1 MKFAK
6 QIENAAHDLPE
17 SWRPH
22 LIHYKMLKKV
32 IPLVVGELEARGLME
47 QSIPFEYQL
56 DGNPD
61 DPQPCVEV
69 TPDDAAR
76 LNIPNTTCN
85 EQENLIK
92 IPLVKDS
99 EFFLLLLQGMAQ
111 AAMLYASEQKRF
123 ADTVSRLESQLAA
136 VASPHK
142 QKEMYVWRQI
152 LKLYMDAAVFETGT
166 QVDYSTQAF
175 ERSKKQ
181 LAWFNEELARTQL
194 TRKFGCKKSRE
205 VLKHFVQLN
214 NELVNFKWFHALNHT
229 AMIKILKKHDKR
241 SGLKAKTEFPA
252 FAKTNAMLVENVV
265 LALYSGITSQL
276 VSVVPQVDN
285 HSCPI
290 CYAVAWR
297 PIRLECNHVFCVRC
311 LIKAHRKK
319 LYDCPLCRHT
329 GAVVN
334 ADATN
339 LDKGLQNFLLL
350 YFPREIKE
358 KRRDNE
364 REQALMDMEALTGRA
379 WTTAYGNHQYQ
390 KDMCFI
396 M

>member
-1 MKFAK
+1 M
-6 QIENAAHDLPE
+6 I
-17 SWRPH
+17 
-22 LIHYKMLKKV
+22 IHIL
-32 IPLVVGELEARGLME
+32 
-47 QSIPFEYQL
+47 
-56 DGNPD
+56 
-61 DPQPCVEV
+61 
-69 TPDDAAR
+69 
-76 LNIPNTTCN
+76 
-85 EQENLIK
+85 
-92 IPLVKDS
+92 
-99 EFFLLLLQGMAQ
+99 
-111 AAMLYASEQKRF
+111 
-123 ADTVSRLESQLAA
+123 SR
-136 VASPHK
+136 
-142 QKEMYVWRQI
+142 
-152 LKLYMDAAVFETGT
+152 
-166 QVDYSTQAF
+166 
-175 ERSKKQ
+175 
-181 LAWFNEELARTQL
+181 
-194 TRKFGCKKSRE
+194 
-205 VLKHFVQLN
+205 
-214 NELVNFKWFHALNHT
+214 
-229 AMIKILKKHDKR
+229 
-241 SGLKAKTEFPA
+241 AKTEFPA

-290 CYAVAWR
+290 CYGMYARCWGTIDVVFTHVCILAVAWR